1 MRIEFTE
8 DQLCVGTLRERL
20 TELAEAEL
28 AGELDDDAE
37 TLELERLRDVLDDV
51 GTCSGEMLTRDEA
64 FQDYIREF
72 CYDVGDIGRDSWL
85 DSFVDWAKAA
95 DSVKIDY
102 RAIRIEDESG
112 DEFAIYWVRS

>member
-1 MRIEFTE
+1 MSIDFTE
-8 DQLCVGTLRERL
+8 DTLDVSDLQERL

-28 AGELDDDAE
+28 AGELVDEAE
-37 TLELERLRDVLDDV
+37 TLELERLREVLDDV
-51 GTCSGEMLTRDEA
+51 GTCGGTTLIRDDA

-72 CYDVGDIGRDSWL
+72 CYDVGSIGRDSWL

-102 RAIRIEDESG
+102 RAIRVEDESG
-112 DEFAIYWVRS
+112 DEFATYWIRS